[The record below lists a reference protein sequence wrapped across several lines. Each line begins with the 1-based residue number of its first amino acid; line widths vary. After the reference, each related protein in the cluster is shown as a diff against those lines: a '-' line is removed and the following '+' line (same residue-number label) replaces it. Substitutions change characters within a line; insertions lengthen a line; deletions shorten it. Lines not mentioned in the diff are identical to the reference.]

1 MSRFRFRIVFILL
14 LIILLVVSALFGV
27 LTYWLDPDLPP
38 TSTPGQGRLQPTEY
52 YQLGQ
57 SSSGGTSS
65 S

>member
-27 LTYWLDPDLPP
+27 LTYWLDPDAPP
-38 TSTPGQGRLQPTEY
+38 SSTPGQGSTQPAEY
-52 YQLGQ
+52 YLLGQ
-57 SSSGGTSS
+57 NGSGRTSS